1 MSFAYYIWYRVRA
14 DERETETVIRH
25 MMSRLACRSGVAG
38 RLLKKREEPCLWME
52 VYEGIADPDAFAL
65 LLARAVDEFD
75 VEMFCE
81 DSRHSECFHGDGA
94 TLAPACASPAGSPPF
109 CKGG

>member
-25 MMSRLACRSGVAG
+25 MMARLACRAGVTG
-38 RLLKKREEPCLWME
+38 RLLKKREEPRLWME
-52 VYEGIADPDAFAL
+52 IYEDVGDPTAFER
-65 LLARAVDEFD
+65 LLAAAVDEFD

-81 DSRHSECFHGDGA
+81 DSRHSECFIQADEGVA
-94 TLAPACASPAGSPPF
+94 ACHAG
-109 CKGG
+109 

>member
-25 MMSRLACRSGVAG
+25 MMARMACRSGVTG
-38 RLLKKREEPCLWME
+38 RLLKKRGEPQLWME
-52 VYEGIADPDAFAL
+52 VYEGVGDPDGFER

-75 VEMFCE
+75 VEMFCA
-81 DSRHSECFHGDGA
+81 DSRHTECFADTEA
-94 TLAPACASPAGSPPF
+94 VAASCAG
-109 CKGG
+109 